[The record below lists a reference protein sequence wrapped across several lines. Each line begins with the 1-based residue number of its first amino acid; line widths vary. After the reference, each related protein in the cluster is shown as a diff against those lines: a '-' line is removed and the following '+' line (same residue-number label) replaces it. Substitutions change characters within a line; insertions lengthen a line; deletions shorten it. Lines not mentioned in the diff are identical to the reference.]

1 MIFFFSTFIFLQKV
15 FYDDEP
21 SLTLY
26 IFMSKNPIHFIALTF
41 FFVKNLSEKK
51 TIFHLEGATTH
62 ITYLM
67 LYPHS
72 EVTEQFW
79 ASSCLFF

>member
-1 MIFFFSTFIFLQKV
+1 
-15 FYDDEP
+15 
-21 SLTLY
+21 
-26 IFMSKNPIHFIALTF
+26 MSKNPIHFIALTF

-72 EVTEQFW
+72 EVTG
-79 ASSCLFF
+79 